1 MKGFR
6 TFLLRG
12 SVVDLAVG
20 IVVGA
25 AFTALVN
32 GFVKAFLT
40 PIVGVVSG
48 ATGDYTKKTFHA
60 SGVSFPYGVF
70 IDATISFVI
79 VAAVIYFLVVLPMNR
94 MQEKFFPKAASAPVR
109 ECPECLTAI
118 PAAAKRC
125 SACTAVI
132 APTVVA
138 QGGPDGPDGTV
149 GTGGAA
155 GTGFT
160 K

>member
-6 TFLLRG
+6 AFLLRG
-12 SVVDLAVG
+12 NVVDLAVG

-32 GFVKAFLT
+32 GFVGAFLT
-40 PIVGVVSG
+40 PIVGLVSG
-48 ATGDYTKKTFHA
+48 ATGDFSHRSFHA
-60 SGVSFPYGVF
+60 EGVTFPYGVF
-70 IDATISFVI
+70 INALISFVI

-94 MQEKFFPKAASAPVR
+94 MQEKFFPKATGAPMR

-125 SACTAVI
+125 SACTAPIPPSVGS
-132 APTVVA
+132 
-138 QGGPDGPDGTV
+138 QGGPV
-149 GTGGAA
+149 GA
-155 GTGFT
+155 G

>member
-6 TFLLRG
+6 AFLLRG
-12 SVVDLAVG
+12 NVVDLAVG

-32 GFVKAFLT
+32 GFVGAFLT
-40 PIVGVVSG
+40 PIVGLVSG
-48 ATGDYTKKTFHA
+48 ATGDFSKRNFHA
-60 SGVSFPYGVF
+60 SGVTFPYGVF
-70 IDATISFVI
+70 INAVISFVI

-94 MQEKFFPKAASAPVR
+94 MQEKFFPKAATAPVR

-125 SACTAVI
+125 SACTAVLT
-132 APTVVA
+132 PTVPA
-138 QGGPDGPDGTV
+138 QSGEKDG
-149 GTGGAA
+149 A
-155 GTGFT
+155 GTSDRDGAEVDIT